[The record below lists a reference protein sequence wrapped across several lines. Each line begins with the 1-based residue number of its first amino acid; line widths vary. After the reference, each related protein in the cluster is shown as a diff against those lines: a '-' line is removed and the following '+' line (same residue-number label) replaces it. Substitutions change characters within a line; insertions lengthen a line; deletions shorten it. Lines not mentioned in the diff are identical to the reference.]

1 MDQRLYAEY
10 AALQDRHW
18 WFVGRRRIL
27 SAVLGAE
34 LGGPGSRGRILDIGC
49 GTGTMLDELGRFGD
63 VHGVDTEPAAVEFC
77 LDHDHPQVALYSG
90 DRLPHADG
98 SFDVVTMLDVIEH
111 VDDDQT
117 ILGEARRVLRPGG
130 LAMITVPAYQWMWGE
145 QDEVAHHKRRY
156 TRPQLRDSL
165 DRAGFDVSRAGYFNT
180 LLFPPIAAIRGA
192 RRLRP
197 GPPAMRSDFNLNRPG
212 RLNSVLAR
220 VFAGE
225 SRVVSRHDL
234 PFGVSILALGAPRP
248 DAAAG

>member
-10 AALQDRHW
+10 AELQDRHW

-27 SAVLGAE
+27 SAVLEAG
-34 LGGPGSRGRILDIGC
+34 LGRRDDRTRILDIGC
-49 GTGTMLDELGRFGD
+49 GTGTMLDALGRFGEVD
-63 VHGVDTEPAAVEFC
+63 GVDTEPAAVEFC
-77 LDHDHPQVALYSG
+77 HRHGHPRVELYSG
-90 DRLPHADG
+90 GRLPHPDG
-98 SFDVVTMLDVIEH
+98 SFDLVTMLDVIEH

-117 ILGEARRVLRPGG
+117 MLGEARRVLRPGG
-130 LAMITVPAYQWMWGE
+130 IALTTVPAYRWMWGE

-156 TRPQLRDSL
+156 TRPELRDSL

-180 LLFPPIAAIRGA
+180 LMFPPIAAIRGA

-197 GPPAMRSDFNLNRPG
+197 GPPAMRSDFNLTRPG

-225 SRVVSRHDL
+225 SRIVARRDL
-234 PFGVSILALGAPRP
+234 PFGVSILALAVRRDSVPG
-248 DAAAG
+248 